1 MNLMN
6 LILPS
11 VCLVS
16 SSGLWASGSYTP
28 RPPQPPAH
36 VIEDSGKYELGKA
49 IFLGKAAFQAS
60 ANVESEAQR
69 ARLAD
74 LQEKL
79 PARVRKTVDLPSL
92 AGRLAPAQ
100 LLALEYFL
108 KVRYKVA

>member
-49 IFLGKAAFQAS
+49 IFLGKAVFQTP
-60 ANVESEAQR
+60 ANLENLAQR

-92 AGRLAPAQ
+92 AGKLAPVQ
-100 LLALEYFL
+100 LAALEYFL
-108 KVRYKVA
+108 KVRYKVV